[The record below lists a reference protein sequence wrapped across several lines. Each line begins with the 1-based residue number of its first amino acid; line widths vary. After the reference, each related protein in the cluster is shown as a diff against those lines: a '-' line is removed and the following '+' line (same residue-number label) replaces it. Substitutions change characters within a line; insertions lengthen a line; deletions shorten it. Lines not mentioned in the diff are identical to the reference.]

1 VPVARITKGNQ
12 TTGAT
17 TLFIHSFSSGN
28 GEQGSTPDVTTIDI
42 GLFAIFAVV
51 LLGPFLWKKI
61 EQNLEPFLFICG
73 AAAATV
79 ASVWNWA
86 LVRAALEEPLIKG
99 IVPAVLVAGLV
110 FHFGK
115 ERIHGGI
122 MGVLR
127 HIPLRLFVFL
137 MIVGLG
143 LMSSVI
149 TAIIA
154 ALLLVEITYVLPLDR
169 RRRVEMVI
177 ISCFSIGLGAVLTPL
192 GEPLSTIAIAA
203 LQGPPHNAGFFFL
216 LFHLGVYVLPG
227 LVVFGVIGA
236 LLVGFPRPRALE
248 KLLFIRPHEAPLPAA
263 KATTAA
269 ALGKPGLVLV
279 KASEGFEREAAAEL
293 AGRAELRGARVNGV
307 LVPEGLPGHVIVETE
322 DPSEVAGLLVGARH
336 AKSVVKPV
344 PGGPDIPGLL
354 ESRILETD
362 PAEGEIVELVGGLF
376 KGQTGKV
383 VGAERPDGTI
393 QVELHDSHIV
403 VPVRE
408 TGAQTKEAPAG
419 GPGAAGESCQ
429 IEPEKLSEVF
439 LRSGKVYLFVMALL
453 LLGGGMK
460 VVIDKYF
467 VNVPAEGLYWANT
480 VSAVLDNATLTAAE
494 IGKNLRLDQII
505 SALMALLIAG
515 GMLIPGN
522 IPNIIAANKLKIGSR
537 EWARLGIPLGFG
549 AMLVY
554 FLWLFYVPLP

>member
-1 VPVARITKGNQ
+1 MVD
-12 TTGAT
+12 
-17 TLFIHSFSSGN
+17 L
-28 GEQGSTPDVTTIDI
+28 
-42 GLFAIFAVV
+42 GLFAVFVVV

-61 EQNLEPFLFICG
+61 EQNLEPYLFLCG
-73 AAAATV
+73 AAAVTI
-79 ASVWNWA
+79 ASVWNWT

-110 FHFGK
+110 FHYGK

-122 MGVLR
+122 MGILR
-127 HIPLRLFVFL
+127 HIPLRWFVFL

-143 LMSSVI
+143 LLSSII

-154 ALLLVEITYVLPLDR
+154 ALLLVEITYVLPLNR
-169 RRRVEMVI
+169 RRRVEVVI

-216 LFHLGVYVLPG
+216 LVHLGVYVMPG
-227 LVVFGVIGA
+227 LVVFGIIGA
-236 LLVGFPRPRALE
+236 LLVGYPRPRSLE
-248 KLLFIRPHEAPLPAA
+248 RLLLIKPHDAPLPAA
-263 KATTAA
+263 QKELAA
-269 ALGKPGLVLV
+269 ASGKPCLVLV
-279 KASEGFEREAAAEL
+279 KTSDGFEKEAAAEL
-293 AGRAELRGARVNGV
+293 AGRAELRGARVWSV
-307 LVPEGLPGHVIVETE
+307 FIPEGVPGHVIVETD

-336 AKSVVKPV
+336 ARSLVKPA
-344 PGGPDIPGLL
+344 PGSPDLSGLV

-362 PAEGEIVELVGGLF
+362 PAEGQIVELVGGPF

-383 VGAERPDGTI
+383 ASARQPDGAI
-393 QVELHDSHIV
+393 RVELHESRFV

-408 TGAQTKEAPAG
+408 SGAPQKEVPAG
-419 GPGAAGESCQ
+419 GPSAAEESCT

-467 VNVPAEGLYWANT
+467 ANVPAEGLYWANT

-494 IGKNLRLDQII
+494 ISKSLHIDQIK

-537 EWARLGIPLGFG
+537 EWARLGIPLGLG

-554 FLWLFYVPLP
+554 FVWLFYVPFP